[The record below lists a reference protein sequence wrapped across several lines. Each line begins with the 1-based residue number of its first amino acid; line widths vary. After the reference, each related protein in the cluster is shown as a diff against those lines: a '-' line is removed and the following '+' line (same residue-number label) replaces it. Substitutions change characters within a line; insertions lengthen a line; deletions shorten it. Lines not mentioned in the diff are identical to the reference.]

1 MASHGE
7 SIPEVVVGAIAEPF
21 GLAIREL
28 VELPPLTLP
37 PLIADKGSLR

>member
-7 SIPEVVVGAIAEPF
+7 SIPEGLVGPISEPF
-21 GLAIREL
+21 GLAIQEL
-28 VELPPLTLP
+28 VGEPPLTLA